1 MGPTVT
7 LEFQGEGGDLISE
20 AKKVGNAMEDMSND
34 VGKST
39 KDIRSHAKAFDVM
52 GEGTDKAEK
61 KFTGF
66 KDVLDGG
73 SSALATFSDSSLSTT
88 DKLIAF
94 GQAGADMAGGLTDFL
109 IPAISSM
116 ATLLRGGLA
125 NAMTFIAAHPMM
137 IALILLAAIFVL
149 LWTRSETFREIVLG
163 VFKAVGDFIMTVFK
177 SAFDFVVGL
186 IQGYINIYIT
196 LGRGIV
202 AAFEAV
208 GEGIK
213 HAFRAAFNFVAD
225 VWNNTVGRLD
235 FSIPDWVPIIGGKHF
250 GVPHISRM
258 HTGGIVSGPPGSEQ
272 LRILK
277 AGERISSTEDTN
289 RAANNGG
296 ELRVTGDAK
305 SFLYQMIKYGV
316 RTGQLKLG

>member
-20 AKKVGNAMEDMSND
+20 TKKIGNAMGDMADD
-34 VGKST
+34 VGSAT
-39 KDIRSHAKAFDVM
+39 KDIRSHSKAFDVM

-116 ATLLRGGLA
+116 ATLMRGGLA
-125 NAMTFIAAHPMM
+125 SAMTFIAAHPLM
-137 IALILLAAIFVL
+137 IALIALAAIFVL
-149 LWTRSETFREIVLG
+149 LWTRSETFRDIVLG
-163 VFKAVGDFIMTVFK
+163 AFKAVGDFVVTVFRG
-177 SAFDFVVGL
+177 AFEFVKGL
-186 IQGYINIYIT
+186 IEGYINVYVS

-208 GEGIK
+208 GNGIK
-213 HAFRAAFNFVAD
+213 NAFRAAFNFVAD
-225 VWNNTVGRLD
+225 AWNNTAGRLRFD
-235 FSIPDWVPIIGGKHF
+235 IPDWVPLIGGKHF
-250 GVPHISRM
+250 GVPSIPKM
-258 HTGGIVSGPPGSEQ
+258 HTGGLVDGPPGSEH

-277 AGERISSTEDTN
+277 AGERVSSTEDVN
-289 RAANNGG
+289 RASGNGG

-316 RTGQLKLG
+316 RTGQLKLV